1 MGGAELLQAIAKL
14 IDSGLCGAEDHAEEA
29 LLEEALRGER
39 QAVLLLEQLLAE
51 VDIVFDALKLVKVDA
66 HHHIHGC
73 AASNRSYTSDG
84 GEAGEGGLRRGRQ
97 LLLHGFEVTVG
108 HLRQDSGEG
117 LLHQRIW
124 MQLNHRVHVKPG
136 KDVVEIALVVVHDGP
151 ATSPAGQAVD
161 FRDGTRAND
170 WHRARALSH

>member
-1 MGGAELLQAIAKL
+1 MSRAELLQALAKL
-14 IDSGLCGAEDHAEEA
+14 IDSGLSGAEDHAEEA

-51 VDIVFDALKLVKVDA
+51 VDIVFDAFKLLKVNA

-84 GEAGEGGLRRGRQ
+84 GEASEGGLAGGGQ

-108 HLRQDSGEG
+108 HLRQDSRQG
-117 LLHQRIW
+117 LLHQRIRV
-124 MQLNHRVHVKPG
+124 QLNHRVHVEPR

-151 ATSPAGQAVD
+151 ATAPAG
-161 FRDGTRAND
+161 
-170 WHRARALSH
+170 